1 MKGGFGRPDP
11 KFLIDFLEW
20 FKGGIVATPE
30 IARRLGELFLEATQT
45 VEELERQRPLTVQDQ
60 GDTWLVR
67 GSRNLTL
74 EEGPGP
80 FHMTVKKRDGQVLDI
95 GIPDVM
101 KLTPEEEEALKATL
115 RSTGYLPPEKDK

>member
-11 KFLIDFLEW
+11 KFLIDFFEW

-45 VEELERQRPLTVQDQ
+45 VAELERQRPLTVEDQ

-67 GSRNLTL
+67 GSRNLAL

-95 GIPDVM
+95 GIPNVM